1 MSYTVGILAVQG
13 CISPH
18 EDKLH
23 EIGIAS
29 RRVLEA
35 SDLNLVD
42 GLILP
47 GGESTTMLKLLDS
60 RNLWNP
66 VKKFCT
72 SKPSW
77 GVCAGAILL
86 ATSVK
91 NPRQK
96 SLGAIEISA
105 QRNAY
110 GSQRESFKG
119 SVALVPSMYKLTG
132 DFIRA
137 PVLEALSERAETL
150 GLWEGKPVAFRQNL
164 CMVTAFHTELGN
176 DSFMH
181 QLFLQM
187 IEESKNVR
195 QSRTNREQVY
205 SA

>member
-13 CISPH
+13 CIAPH
-18 EDKLH
+18 EEKLH
-23 EIGIAS
+23 ELGVTS
-29 RRVLEA
+29 KRVLDA
-35 SDLNLVD
+35 NDLNLVD

-60 RNLWNP
+60 RDMWNSL
-66 VKKFCT
+66 KKFCA

-86 ATSVK
+86 ATTVQ

-96 SLGAIEISA
+96 SLGAIEICA

-119 SVALVPSMYKLTG
+119 SVCLVPSMYKLTA

-137 PVLEALSERAETL
+137 PALEALSERAETL
-150 GLWEGKPVAFRQNL
+150 AIWEGNAVAFRQNL

-181 QLFLQM
+181 QLFLQT
-187 IEESKNVR
+187 IEESTNVR
-195 QSRTNREQVY
+195 RPCPNREQLY